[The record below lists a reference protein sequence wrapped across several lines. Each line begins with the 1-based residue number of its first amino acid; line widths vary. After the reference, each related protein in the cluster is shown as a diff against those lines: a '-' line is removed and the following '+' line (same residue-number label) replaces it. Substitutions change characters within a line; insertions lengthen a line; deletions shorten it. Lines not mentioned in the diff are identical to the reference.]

1 MMAVLESNTGQ
12 TRPNTGINT
21 EAPEIEGWKRRK
33 GETASSI
40 TQGGQDTLELEGTRD
55 AEAKGFATMIEAP
68 EADNKVTATTGDT
81 KTDLQDMEGGSGTTA
96 IDSGKIEKDKLGS
109 SLINQKYKVLETK
122 SAKGANSEWANR
134 GYDKPPVKP
143 DTIVYVVE
151 AGNNE
156 YVRLFNRND
165 DGESNMIGR
174 WVMRKKDIEGLSLEQ
189 IKDKYALPVIPK
201 YICDVHIPSDINLEV
216 SYANGLED
224 WGIGG
229 GVQFDTMDVQLE
241 PEWFVNPRKFQ

>member
-1 MMAVLESNTGQ
+1 MC
-12 TRPNTGINT
+12 I
-21 EAPEIEGWKRRK
+21 
-33 GETASSI
+33 
-40 TQGGQDTLELEGTRD
+40 RD
-55 AEAKGFATMIEAP
+55 R
-68 EADNKVTATTGDT
+68 
-81 KTDLQDMEGGSGTTA
+81 
-96 IDSGKIEKDKLGS
+96 
-109 SLINQKYKVLETK
+109 
-122 SAKGANSEWANR
+122 ANR

-201 YICDVHIPSDINLEV
+201 YICDVHIPSDIRCV
-216 SYANGLED
+216 
-224 WGIGG
+224 
-229 GVQFDTMDVQLE
+229 
-241 PEWFVNPRKFQ
+241 